1 MWVNMLVYG
10 QPGVGKT
17 TFAAKAPNALILDF
31 ESGTMSVRN
40 MDVAIATPRTLE
52 DIQRTIKKAQKAG
65 FETLVIDSTTEMAR
79 HFMNQVMG
87 EMTRKDPRKSLFSPT
102 LEAWGMVTEMM
113 RFIIRISRD
122 AQMHTI
128 FVGLETLEKTERDD
142 KVFARPALSPKVGED
157 ITAYVDIVGR
167 MAMVKKERV
176 LFLESS
182 SEYIAKD
189 RSGVLP
195 ATLSGEDLSFQHVID
210 LIVGSGDFVIGSDG
224 EEDEEGEEVEGSES
238 GEEAEGEDA

>member
-17 TFAAKAPNALILDF
+17 TFAAKAPNPLILDF

-52 DIQRTIKKAQKAG
+52 DVQKVIKKAQNSG

-79 HFMNQVMG
+79 HFMNKVMSDI
-87 EMTRKDPRKSLFSPT
+87 TRKDPRKSLFSPT

-113 RFIIRISRD
+113 RFIIRIARD

-128 FVGLETLEKTERDD
+128 FVALETLERSEKDD
-142 KVFARPALSPKVGED
+142 KVFARPSLSPKVAED

-167 MAMVKKERV
+167 LTMVKKERV
-176 LFLESS
+176 LYLDPS

-189 RSGVLP
+189 RSGILP
-195 ATLSGEDLSFQHVID
+195 PTVSGDDLSFQY
-210 LIVGSGDFVIGSDG
+210 IVDMIEASGDFDIGAD
-224 EEDEEGEEVEGSES
+224 EEEQEDEESEE
-238 GEEAEGEDA
+238 